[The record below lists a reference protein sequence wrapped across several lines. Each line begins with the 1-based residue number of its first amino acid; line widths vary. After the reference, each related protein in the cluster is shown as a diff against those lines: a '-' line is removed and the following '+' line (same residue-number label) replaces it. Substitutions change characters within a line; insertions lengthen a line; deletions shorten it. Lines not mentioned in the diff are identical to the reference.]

1 MQEIKLSAPDWCF
14 CRKEFAAGT
23 YYRKLRASGFC
34 AVEMALAERWDA
46 LRNAGLKLINISAPG
61 MRAGLNNRNN
71 HSSLIP
77 QIINT
82 INLAAENVIPNVIIF
97 SSNLE
102 NITDSDGLDN
112 CKQAVEKLL
121 TAAQA
126 NNVTLIF
133 EMLNR
138 YDHEDYQAD
147 NSNFGFKLV
156 KSFDS
161 ANLKILYDIYHM
173 HRMGENVI
181 GDIASNLEYIA
192 HLHVAGSPERNFPG
206 DLQEIDYPAIIT
218 AVMNSGYNGCQG
230 MEFTTT
236 APLKDLERVDALWK
250 KILKRLIPRQFSC
263 SCGLKAKYK
272 MSVTGRNPAGT

>member
-14 CRKEFAAGT
+14 YRKEFDPEI
-23 YYRKLRASGFC
+23 YYRKLRASGYC
-34 AVEMALAERWDA
+34 AVEMAPVERRDA

-61 MRAGLNNRNN
+61 MRTGLNNLDN

-82 INLAAENVIPNVIIF
+82 INLAAESGIPNVIIF
-97 SSNLE
+97 SGNRE

-121 TAAQA
+121 AAAQT

-133 EMLNR
+133 EMLNC
-138 YDHEDYQAD
+138 YDHKDYQAD
-147 NSNFGFKLV
+147 NSKFGFELV

-181 GDIASNLEYIA
+181 GDITSNLQYIA
-192 HLHVAGSPERNFPG
+192 HLHVAGAPERNFPG

-218 AVMNSGYNGCQG
+218 AVMNAGYNGCWG

-236 APLKDLERVDALWK
+236 APLEDLERAATLWK
-250 KILKRLIPRQFSC
+250 KYL
-263 SCGLKAKYK
+263 
-272 MSVTGRNPAGT
+272 